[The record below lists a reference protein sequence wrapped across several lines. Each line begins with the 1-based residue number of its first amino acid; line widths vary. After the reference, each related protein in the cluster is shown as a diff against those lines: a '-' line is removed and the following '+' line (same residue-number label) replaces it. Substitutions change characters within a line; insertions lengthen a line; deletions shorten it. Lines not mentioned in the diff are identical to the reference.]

1 MEGDASSCV
10 GPRTSLGNPGLV
22 VLWIPTGSRWAS
34 LRILLGR
41 RCPFPLHRIPIDGS
55 DVDGEPFF
63 LETSEGSL
71 DVAVVLVTELCHRH
85 PADEVGDFCQL
96 KFVAVAECGEGV

>member
-1 MEGDASSCV
+1 M
-10 GPRTSLGNPGLV
+10 GPRTSLGSPGSLF
-22 VLWIPTGSRWAS
+22 VLWIPTGTRWTS
-34 LRILLGR
+34 LRILLES
-41 RCPFPLHRIPIDGS
+41 RCPFPFHRIPIDGS

-71 DVAVVLVTELCHRH
+71 DVAVVLVAELCHRH
-85 PADEVGDFCQL
+85 PADEVGDFGQL

>member
-1 MEGDASSCV
+1 V
-10 GPRTSLGNPGLV
+10 GTRTSLGGPGGLV
-22 VLWIPTGSRWAS
+22 VLWIPTGTRWTS
-34 LRILLGR
+34 LRILLGW

-55 DVDGEPFF
+55 DVDGETFF
-63 LETSEGSL
+63 PETSESSL

-85 PADEVGDFCQL
+85 PADDVGDFGQL